1 MFTLLGS
8 LLGFFSSAFPQL
20 LKLWQ
25 GKQDRQQELAIL
37 DRQLEQQ
44 RLGYQQRL
52 EEINVQAD
60 ISQSQALYQHDSQL
74 SGSPWVES
82 LRAGVRPFITYAFFT
97 LFAAIKISAL
107 HLLMADQGLSF
118 AVAMPEIWD
127 EETQALFAAVLS
139 FWFGNRAL
147 ARTRTS

>member
-44 RLGYQQRL
+44 RLGHQQRL

-60 ISQSQALYQHDSQL
+60 ISQSQALYQHDAQL
-74 SGSPWVES
+74 SGSP
-82 LRAGVRPFITYAFFT
+82 
-97 LFAAIKISAL
+97 
-107 HLLMADQGLSF
+107 
-118 AVAMPEIWD
+118 
-127 EETQALFAAVLS
+127 
-139 FWFGNRAL
+139 FG
-147 ARTRTS
+147 

>member
-8 LLGFFSSAFPQL
+8 LLGFFSSAFPQF

-44 RLGYQQRL
+44 RLGHQQRL

-74 SGSPWVES
+74 SGSSWVES
-82 LRAGVRPFITYAFFT
+82 LRASVRPFITYAFFL
-97 LFAAIKISAL
+97 LFTSIKVSAL
-107 HLLMADQGLSF
+107 YLLIADQGLSF

-139 FWFGNRAL
+139 FWFG
-147 ARTRTS
+147 ARMVNKARG